1 VLEGAEKALADH
13 PALEVP
19 VDGSLEPAKAKTA
32 AALRLAQLA
41 PIMKQELVLDQ
52 AEKDIGDLQREL
64 GEIEG
69 LTATKTNRKTE
80 IERDLS
86 KRFSIEKELTALA
99 PKVKLEAALQNAAAR
114 IEDLNKQILR
124 EQQDKAA
131 REAQIQD
138 LDARLATRPELDAAR
153 LKASGVLD
161 DAERELKDLNDK
173 HVEANRRWAV
183 LEKQVAEIAAA
194 DEKMAKLQAEHQ
206 PALQELSDWHILAK
220 ACAPSGIPTLR
231 IDQALPEISQ
241 TSTEML
247 RECYGPVFT
256 IRLSTQRES
265 ADGSKLLEDMLA
277 TITRGEEEVN
287 AAVLSGGEQVL
298 VSESISLGL
307 ALYRANRSSKNV
319 EVLLRDESGAA
330 LDPDRAPAYIR
341 LLRKA
346 AQIGGFSH
354 VLFVTH
360 MPSTMDLAD
369 ARITVKNGTITVS

>member
-1 VLEGAEKALADH
+1 
-13 PALEVP
+13 
-19 VDGSLEPAKAKTA
+19 
-32 AALRLAQLA
+32 
-41 PIMKQELVLDQ
+41 
-52 AEKDIGDLQREL
+52 
-64 GEIEG
+64 
-69 LTATKTNRKTE
+69 
-80 IERDLS
+80 
-86 KRFSIEKELTALA
+86 
-99 PKVKLEAALQNAAAR
+99 
-114 IEDLNKQILR
+114 
-124 EQQDKAA
+124 
-131 REAQIQD
+131 
-138 LDARLATRPELDAAR
+138 
-153 LKASGVLD
+153 VLD